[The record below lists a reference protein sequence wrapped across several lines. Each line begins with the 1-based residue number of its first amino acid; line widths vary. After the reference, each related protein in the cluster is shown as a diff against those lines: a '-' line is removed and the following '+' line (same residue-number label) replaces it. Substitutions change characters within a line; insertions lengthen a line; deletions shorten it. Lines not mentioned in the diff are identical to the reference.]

1 MCATNGHI
9 IDIYGLFEATKN
21 DASIIDLVLANS
33 SDLRELFQKD
43 DVILLD
49 RGFRDAVSKLETE
62 YQLRVKMP
70 ALLAN
75 NQKQLTTEQ
84 ANNSRY
90 VTKCRWPVEVENT
103 FLKNSFK
110 ALKEVPNKSLP
121 HTLVDYKIGGALI
134 NAFHKRL
141 TSDKEDYKHI
151 LANMKRMV
159 STENLLKL
167 MYEEMKLKLKS
178 KYDKLDALDV
188 LDFPILVEQ
197 DIKTHITLGTYQLSQ
212 AKSYIAEH
220 LNENGDY
227 QIMVCKEKYALDEV
241 YIIKY
246 WII

>member
-1 MCATNGHI
+1 M
-9 IDIYGLFEATKN
+9 
-21 DASIIDLVLANS
+21 SNS
-33 SDLRELFQKD
+33 
-43 DVILLD
+43 
-49 RGFRDAVSKLETE
+49 
-62 YQLRVKMP
+62 
-70 ALLAN
+70 
-75 NQKQLTTEQ
+75 
-84 ANNSRY
+84 
-90 VTKCRWPVEVENT
+90 

-141 TSDKEDYKHI
+141 ASDKEDYKHI

-159 STENLLKL
+159 STENLLKS

-178 KYDKLDALDV
+178 KYDKLDASDV
-188 LDFPILVEQ
+188 VDFPMLVEQ

-220 LNENGDY
+220 LNVNGDY

-241 YIIKY
+241 YII
-246 WII
+246 

>member
-1 MCATNGHI
+1 M
-9 IDIYGLFEATKN
+9 
-21 DASIIDLVLANS
+21 LANS

-75 NQKQLTTEQ
+75 NQKQQTTEQ

-90 VTKCRWPVEVENT
+90 VTKCSSSPVEVVNT

-159 STENLLKL
+159 STENLLKS

-246 WII
+246 